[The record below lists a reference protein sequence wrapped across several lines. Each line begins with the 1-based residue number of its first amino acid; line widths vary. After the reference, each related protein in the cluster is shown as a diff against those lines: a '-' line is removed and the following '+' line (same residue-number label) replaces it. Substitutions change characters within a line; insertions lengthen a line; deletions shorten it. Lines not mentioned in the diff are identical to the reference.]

1 MGPARRIRGHAAA
14 LPWRQLITIAAGIVV
29 IAAMVTIAETARR
42 DEERHQRIQVLV
54 QQVQATSS
62 ALGEFAWEEVAE
74 SNVGGE
80 TKLNPGAVLDQGLRI
95 WSSLSASINALR
107 AADESP
113 LTRALLGDANRLYSA
128 GLAMLPVLNHTPSP
142 QKGLGKARV
151 VFTPTLAALD
161 RDSARASAA
170 QQGVARSAATRAG
183 VAYVASLIVGLV
195 LLVLLG
201 LQLYRITRRSII
213 TEERRSL
220 ERRTEE
226 RVRALVENSSDV
238 ITVVAPDLTVRWQ
251 SPSVARTLG
260 LTVEDVI
267 GRRVTSLVH
276 PDDAPGLAAQ
286 LAAVT
291 STGGLVT
298 ETVRFRHAD
307 GGWRHLE
314 VVAESRLSDP
324 AIDGVVLSMR
334 DISERKGLEDELR
347 RRAFHDS
354 LTGLANRALFEDRLA
369 HALARARRQEH
380 PVAVLFLD
388 LDDFKT
394 INDSLG
400 HSSGD
405 ELLRAAATRIADVAR
420 ITDTAARLG
429 GDEFAVLLEL
439 IDGDGDAEVVARR
452 LLEELAPPITVG
464 DRELRVGASIGVAVS
479 DGGLT
484 VDELLRNADTA
495 MYAAKEAGKG
505 TVRVFEAGMHKRVL
519 DRLELSGELQRAIET
534 GEMELDYQPIVELEH
549 GRMVGC
555 EALVRWAHPVRG
567 RLSPAEFIDLA
578 EDTGLIVPLG
588 AWVLDSACAQAA
600 AWQRQFADF
609 DLTVSVNVSTRQL
622 RDPSFP
628 GAVARRLRNIRS
640 SRAADPRDHRKPP
653 A

>member
-1 MGPARRIRGHAAA
+1 MIHMRAPIGNIVRRRALQHGLDRPKFMNMGPARRIRGHAAA
-14 LPWRQLITIAAGIVV
+14 LPWRQLLTIAAGIAV

-62 ALGEFAWEEVAE
+62 ALGEFAWQAVAE
-74 SNVGGE
+74 TSVGGQGS
-80 TKLNPGAVLDQGLRI
+80 KLNPRTVLNEGLRI

-107 AADESP
+107 AADQSP
-113 LTRALLGDANRLYSA
+113 RTRALLRDANRLYSA
-128 GLAMLPVLNHTPSP
+128 GLAMLPALNRTPNST
-142 QKGLGKARV
+142 KGFGEARV
-151 VFTPTLAALD
+151 VFTPTLDALD

-170 QQGVARSAATRAG
+170 QQGVARAAASRAG

-220 ERRTEE
+220 ERRTED

-238 ITVVAPDLTVRWQ
+238 ITVVSPDLTVRWQ
-251 SPSVARTLG
+251 SPSVTRTLG
-260 LTVEDVI
+260 LAAEDVV
-267 GRRVTSLVH
+267 GRRITSLVH
-276 PDDAPGLAAQ
+276 PDDTLGIEKQ
-286 LAAVT
+286 LASVT
-291 STGGLVT
+291 RNGGIVT

-324 AIDGVVLSMR
+324 AIEGVVLSMR
-334 DISERKGLEDELR
+334 DISERKTLEDELR

-405 ELLRAAATRIADVAR
+405 ELLRAVATRIADVAR

-439 IDGDGDAEVVARR
+439 TDGHADAERVARR
-452 LLEELAPPITVG
+452 LLEAARP
-464 DRELRVGASIGVAVS
+464 
-479 DGGLT
+479 
-484 VDELLRNADTA
+484 AD
-495 MYAAKEAGKG
+495 
-505 TVRVFEAGMHKRVL
+505 
-519 DRLELSGELQRAIET
+519 
-534 GEMELDYQPIVELEH
+534 H
-549 GRMVGC
+549 GRRPRAAGRGVDRRCCQRRRAHGRR
-555 EALVRWAHPVRG
+555 ALAQRRHRDVRG
-567 RLSPAEFIDLA
+567 QGR
-578 EDTGLIVPLG
+578 
-588 AWVLDSACAQAA
+588 
-600 AWQRQFADF
+600 RQGHG
-609 DLTVSVNVSTRQL
+609 
-622 RDPSFP
+622 P
-628 GAVARRLRNIRS
+628 RLRGRDAQT
-640 SRAADPRDHRKPP
+640 RARPTRAERRAP
-653 A
+653 ACD